1 MMKIY
6 MTNIDD
12 YISLPGIQKNMVF
25 FLAGG
30 KPQAAVLRSAV
41 QAAPPLS
48 SVFPSGTRWND
59 AGFPDVGYEDIATV
73 IFFLLNTWQLFGYL
87 DGKIMSRHCK
97 LLDWTWLPSGK
108 HVQKTMENHYIFH
121 G

>member
-1 MMKIY
+1 
-6 MTNIDD
+6 
-12 YISLPGIQKNMVF
+12 
-25 FLAGG
+25 
-30 KPQAAVLRSAV
+30 
-41 QAAPPLS
+41 
-48 SVFPSGTRWND
+48 
-59 AGFPDVGYEDIATV
+59 
-73 IFFLLNTWQLFGYL
+73 LLNTWQLFGYL